1 VLFSGVCH
9 GTPVTA
15 RDAAAKS
22 NKNLMTEN
30 SRHGIAGEAGER
42 NREDVAGKHRSGHAP
57 VFARHVLSIQPARRA
72 VPCLMRVFYL
82 RDLRFSLPSSV

>member
-1 VLFSGVCH
+1 
-9 GTPVTA
+9 
-15 RDAAAKS
+15 
-22 NKNLMTEN
+22 
-30 SRHGIAGEAGER
+30 
-42 NREDVAGKHRSGHAP
+42 

>member
-30 SRHGIAGEAGER
+30 SRHGER